1 MTRSVPVLYYHRVG
15 APDPIHLS
23 VPTPLF
29 DAQMAYLARHGWKT
43 LTMRQ
48 LIDHLNGVSP
58 SPRKALAI
66 TFDDGFRD
74 NLTEAM
80 PILRKHGLQ
89 ATVFAVGSLLRDD
102 ATPPAKEY
110 RSFTAAHTAARRRDL
125 GDFLSAAE
133 LDRLQEAGIETHSHG
148 WEHAQ
153 AFCGSR
159 ITGFYPRTDDHWA
172 IPTAWRAVPDVA
184 DLPVFPRKPGLVANA
199 WIPNLDLFRRLF
211 EAGDPSLVI
220 GSRIERRYFDI
231 ETDSQRERR
240 VREDLT
246 RSKLRFERWHEPG
259 CDVFCWPWG
268 AHDEP
273 TRRVAREVGYRGALA
288 TSTGANIAGAD
299 PFAIHRFPVKKN
311 GLARFVIGLWL
322 RAHPV
327 ASRVYGFLR
336 GRV

>member
-1 MTRSVPVLYYHRVG
+1 MNRSVPVLYYHRVG

-29 DAQMAYLARHGWKT
+29 AAQMAYLARHGWKT

-48 LIDHLNGVSP
+48 LIDHVTGIAP
-58 SPRKALAI
+58 APRKSLAI

-80 PILRKHGLQ
+80 PILKQHGLR
-89 ATVFAVGSLLRDD
+89 ATVFAVGSLVRPDSS
-102 ATPPAKEY
+102 PPAREH
-110 RSFTAAHTAARRRDL
+110 RPFTTAHTAARRGDL
-125 GDFLSAAE
+125 GDFLSEAE
-133 LDRLQEAGIETHSHG
+133 LDLLLENGIETHSHG
-148 WEHAQ
+148 WEHSQ

-172 IPTAWRAVPDVA
+172 IPPAWRGVPDVS
-184 DLPVFPRKPGLVANA
+184 DLPVFPRKPGLVVNA
-199 WIPNLDLFRRLF
+199 WVPNKERFRRLL
-211 EAGDPSLVI
+211 EAGDTHMTI
-220 GSRIERRYFDI
+220 GSELESGFFEI
-231 ETDSQRERR
+231 ETDAQRERR
-240 VREDLT
+240 VRDDL
-246 RSKLRFERWHEPG
+246 SKSRQRFERWHESG

-268 AHDEP
+268 AHDEL

-288 TSTGANIAGAD
+288 TSTGANAVGID
-299 PFAIHRFPVKKN
+299 PFAIHRFPVKKS
-311 GLARFVIGLWL
+311 GLARFVVGLWL